1 MLKLTIKYL
10 NNNHFL
16 NIMAKNVL
24 MESKLVRCAYDQ
36 FLATLCNKTR
46 LAIIQSLRENPKNVT
61 QITADLDTHQTS
73 VSHALKRLL
82 DCGFVF
88 VKRKGKERVYT
99 VNQKTIKPLV
109 DLMQNHIEK
118 YCLGGCCQ
126 GKKERRKK
134 RNGQAGK

>member
-10 NNNHFL
+10 NTNPFL
-16 NIMAKNVL
+16 NIMANNVL

-46 LAIIQSLRENPKNVT
+46 LAIIQSLREESKNVT
-61 QITADLDTHQTS
+61 ELTADLAIHQTS

-88 VKRKGKERVYT
+88 VRQKGKERVYT

-109 DLMQNHIEK
+109 DLMQNHINK
-118 YCLGGCCQ
+118 YCVGSCCK

-134 RNGQAGK
+134 KNGQAGK